1 MEIGAYAGLAAF
13 FGLVVLALLTFTQAR
28 DLRRLREWAGSAPE
42 RDAER
47 KEATSAAAAQRA
59 EEMRRLEDA
68 RSPDREAAD
77 LRETRRERREAGL
90 PEQSRTERFR
100 AIVGGSSDR
109 GRSRFAQPG
118 FMVAIFL
125 AVVLIGGGVAYAVT
139 QSGDSG
145 STGKS
150 GSKKRSGQKGAAAS
164 PAETEV
170 AVLNGTAVP
179 DLAASF
185 GDEVEARGYKL
196 GVITNTN
203 SAADSSYVMF
213 MPNHGAEA
221 HKVADLLEISQVR
234 AMTQDVASVSEGAPV
249 VVVIGEDNA
258 SSEG

>member
-1 MEIGAYAGLAAF
+1 MEIGAFAGLAAF

-42 RDAER
+42 RDTER

-59 EEMRRLEDA
+59 EEMRQLEEA
-68 RSPDREAAD
+68 RTSEQEA

-90 PEQSRTERFR
+90 PELTRRERLSARFS
-100 AIVGGSSDR
+100 GSSE

-118 FMVAIFL
+118 FMVATFL
-125 AVVLIGGGVAYAVT
+125 AVILIGGGVAYAVT
-139 QSGDSG
+139 QSGGSDSG
-145 STGKS
+145 KKSGKS
-150 GSKKRSGQKGAAAS
+150 AAGKKGGATS
-164 PAETEV
+164 PSETEV

-185 GDEVEARGYKL
+185 GDEVENAGYKL

-203 SAADSSYVMF
+203 SAAETSYVMF
-213 MPNHGAEA
+213 MPKHGGEA
-221 HKVADLLEISQVR
+221 HKVADLLKISQVK
-234 AMTQDVASVSEGAPV
+234 AMTQDISSVSEGAPV